1 MILNEKNCKFFNINE
16 TGMSDYD
23 DILNNPIDNSDNKNL
38 AFIIKWMRPS
48 EYIYRC
54 AKDIFRVNY
63 NRLFNH
69 RNDYKIKKYSDMMK
83 NGIKFDM
90 PMLNYAMKSQE
101 GLHRAIAAMNI
112 NKDNLIPV
120 MIVYYN
126 VPIGKFIP
134 TK

>member
-1 MILNEKNCKFFNINE
+1 MILNERNCNFFKLDT
-16 TGMSDYD
+16 TGMDKYD
-23 DILNNPIDNSDNKNL
+23 DIMDNPEINIDKRNL
-38 AFIIKWMRPS
+38 AYVIKWMRPS

-54 AKDIFRVNY
+54 AKDIFKVDY
-63 NRLFNH
+63 HRLFDN
-69 RNDYKIKKYSDMMK
+69 RNDSKISKYSQMMK
-83 NGIKFDM
+83 DGVKFDM

-134 TK
+134 RR